1 MKVLKLAIV
10 DDNYERKCRL
20 IINILEREQIDF
32 EAFKSIN
39 SFLQTIRTKPDA
51 YEGIF
56 LDMQLPRFEDEHSAV
71 VRNGGEIILKHLN
84 YYNIKLPFIL
94 NTTMPISKEKL
105 NGSLYKNMYAQIVG
119 LGTRYEIDVIYSFIR
134 ELSEN

>member
-1 MKVLKLAIV
+1 MKLAIV

-20 IINILEREQIDF
+20 IINILKREQIDY
-32 EAFKSIN
+32 EPFKSIN
-39 SFLQTIRTKPDA
+39 SFLQTIRAKPDA

-56 LDMQLPRFEDEHSAV
+56 LDMQLPRFEDEHCVV
-71 VRNGGEIILKHLN
+71 VRNGGEIILKHLD

-105 NGSLYKNMYAQIVG
+105 NGYLYRNMYAQIVG

-134 ELSEN
+134 KLSET